1 MKIRT
6 FISVDINAESRRKV
20 ADYIQKLKNDFKD
33 VRVNWDKPEKLHLTL
48 KFLGDADE
56 IQLAEVQKI
65 VAEIAEKQTK
75 FTLSLSE
82 NGVFPHP
89 RNAKVLWIGVED
101 KGGNLTKINESLEKE
116 CKPVGFES
124 EQRNYHPHL
133 TIARI
138 KDACNSAELVKKHL
152 ETQIEPREFEVS
164 EIVIYESKLQPS
176 GSIYKKIFNAKLKNK
191 ENLPAK

>member
-6 FISVDINAESRRKV
+6 FIAVDINAETRRKV
-20 ADYIQKLKNDFKD
+20 ADYSLKLQNDFKEI
-33 VRVNWDKPEKLHLTL
+33 RANWDKPEKLHLTL
-48 KFLGDADE
+48 KFLGDTDE
-56 IQLAEVQKI
+56 SQLGEVKKI
-65 VAEIAEKQTK
+65 VAEIAEKQTN
-75 FTLSLSE
+75 FTLSLNK
-82 NGVFPHP
+82 NGVFPNT

-101 KGGNLTKINESLEKE
+101 KGGNLKKINEILERE
-116 CKPVGFES
+116 CAAVGFES

-138 KDACNSAELVKKHL
+138 KDASNTAELVKKHL
-152 ETQIEPREFEVS
+152 ETQIEPLEFKVS

-176 GSIYKKIFNAKLKNK
+176 GSIYKKIFSKNLKNK